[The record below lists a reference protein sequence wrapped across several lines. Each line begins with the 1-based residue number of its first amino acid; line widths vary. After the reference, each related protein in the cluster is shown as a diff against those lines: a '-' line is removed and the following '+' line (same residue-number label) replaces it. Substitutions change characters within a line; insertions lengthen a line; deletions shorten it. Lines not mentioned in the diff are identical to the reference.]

1 MRWGI
6 FLAVLGVACYILHAI
21 LLNYFLRKN
30 APEVLE
36 DVPRTPLQRQRPVF
50 LVRGATP
57 RWVTLLG
64 LPALPL
70 LLLGIVLIAIAFL
83 VTVLR

>member
-6 FLAVLGVACYILHAI
+6 FLAVLGIARYMVHAI
-21 LLNYFLRKN
+21 LLNYFLGKN
-30 APEVLE
+30 APEVLAR
-36 DVPRTPLQRQRPVF
+36 DPGVPSQRQSRVS
-50 LVRGATP
+50 LVRGVTP

-70 LLLGIVLIAIAFL
+70 LLLGIVRIAIACL
-83 VTVLR
+83 VNVLR

>member
-6 FLAVLGVACYILHAI
+6 LLVALGAACYIVHAM
-21 LLNYFLRKN
+21 LLNDFLRKN
-30 APEVLE
+30 APEVLARA
-36 DVPRTPLQRQRPVF
+36 PGMPSQRQSRVS
-50 LVRGATP
+50 LVRGVTP

-70 LLLGIVLIAIAFL
+70 LLLGIMLIAIACL

>member
-6 FLAVLGVACYILHAI
+6 LLAALGVACYIVHAV
-21 LLNYFLRKN
+21 LLNHYLRKL
-30 APEVLE
+30 APEVLAR
-36 DVPRTPLQRQRPVF
+36 DPGVPSQRQSRVS
-50 LVRGATP
+50 LVQGVTP

-70 LLLGIVLIAIAFL
+70 LLLGIGLIAIAFL